1 MENNTLAFV
10 KFCGKLDDS
19 YPGCQRN
26 FFSRSERTLSD
37 SKSMVED
44 TRLITSQVCMS
55 SSNASS
61 CIILLVLATVNFL
74 DMGCW
79 SAPRLFKNLT
89 ETSELAT
96 KFFFVLGNYRSN
108 LVLMDERFLLLKISL
123 AGRCTLLRT
132 VTRSYNFDRIKSA
145 TGFLSADEL

>member
-1 MENNTLAFV
+1 
-10 KFCGKLDDS
+10 
-19 YPGCQRN
+19 
-26 FFSRSERTLSD
+26 
-37 SKSMVED
+37 
-44 TRLITSQVCMS
+44 MS

-132 VTRSYNFDRIKSA
+132 VTRSYNFDRIKSS
-145 TGFLSADEL
+145 TGFLAADEL

>member
-1 MENNTLAFV
+1 
-10 KFCGKLDDS
+10 
-19 YPGCQRN
+19 
-26 FFSRSERTLSD
+26 
-37 SKSMVED
+37 
-44 TRLITSQVCMS
+44 MS

-108 LVLMDERFLLLKISL
+108 FGLD
-123 AGRCTLLRT
+123 GRKVFAWPLLLRT
-132 VTRSYNFDRIKSA
+132 VTRSYNFDRIKSS
-145 TGFLSADEL
+145 TGFLAADEL

>member
-26 FFSRSERTLSD
+26 FSFKVGENTQQFQINGRGHTIDYFASLH
-37 SKSMVED
+37 VG
-44 TRLITSQVCMS
+44 MS

-89 ETSELAT
+89 ETSELRCSRELQEQLGLDGRKVFAFEN
-96 KFFFVLGNYRSN
+96 KFGWPLYVIENCNAVIQL
-108 LVLMDERFLLLKISL
+108 
-123 AGRCTLLRT
+123 
-132 VTRSYNFDRIKSA
+132 
-145 TGFLSADEL
+145 